1 MKSKPRV
8 EEATVARVVVYV
20 AVALVGAGI
29 ALVGPPFWVQLAL
42 GVTIS
47 AIVALSWDILAR
59 TGQVSL
65 GQAAFFGIGAYAS
78 ALLTPAFGMVLA
90 WIAALVVCALVAVGL
105 GVITL
110 RLRRMYFS
118 IATLGFTLSLQVVV
132 LMFADWTGGAG
143 GISPVPLAGGD
154 HNVQL
159 LYITGFLLVS
169 IAASDGF
176 LARRLRAAC
185 FMIRSNPDL
194 AATSGVPVVAA
205 KVLAF
210 TVSGV
215 VAGLAGAAY
224 GALYGY
230 VVPGDVF
237 TLLWSVNPV
246 AITILGGVDSTLGP
260 LVGAV
265 VLRALEEVAR
275 AWVGGVG
282 YQVVYGAV
290 IILFIV
296 ALPDGLVGRLLARL
310 HRAALA

>member
-1 MKSKPRV
+1 VSAPRGG
-8 EEATVARVVVYV
+8 RLILYGLVV
-20 AVALVGAGI
+20 LVGAGI
-29 ALVGPPFWVQLAL
+29 AVSGRPFWVQLAL

-47 AIVALSWDILAR
+47 AIVALSWDVLGR

-78 ALLTPAFGMVLA
+78 ALLTPPLGVLLA
-90 WIAALVVCALVAVGL
+90 WIGALVVCAMTAVVLGL
-105 GVITL
+105 ITL

-118 IATLGFTLSLQVVV
+118 IATLGFTLCLQVMV
-132 LMFADWTGGAG
+132 LMFEDWTGGAG
-143 GISPVPLAGGD
+143 GISPVPLAGGN
-154 HNVQL
+154 HEHQL
-159 LYITGFLLVS
+159 LVITGFLLAATV
-169 IAASDGF
+169 ASDVF
-176 LARRLRAAC
+176 LTGRFRPAFFMVRA
-185 FMIRSNPDL
+185 NPEL
-194 AATSGVPVVAA
+194 AAASGVPVVLS

-215 VAGLAGAAY
+215 LAGLAGAAY

-237 TLLWSVNPV
+237 TLHWSVTPV
-246 AITILGGVDSTLGP
+246 AITILGGSDSTLGP

-265 VLRALEEVAR
+265 ALRALEELAR

-290 IILFIV
+290 IIVFIV
-296 ALPDGLVGRLLARL
+296 VLPAGLVGYLPALAR
-310 HRAALA
+310 RIGGT